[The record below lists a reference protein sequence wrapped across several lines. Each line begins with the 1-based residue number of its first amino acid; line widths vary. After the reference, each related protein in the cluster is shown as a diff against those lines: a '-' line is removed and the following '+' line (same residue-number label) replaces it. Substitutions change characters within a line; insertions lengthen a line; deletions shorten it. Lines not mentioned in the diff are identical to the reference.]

1 MASLSVGLLLTPGL
15 VLDLNSN
22 ITGYYRELPGFG
34 RYAVLGS
41 DKSGVFNLQIN
52 NASLSDEAVYECQV
66 GPNGTNKPIRAS
78 AKLNVLREYLRPA
91 QSCLRAGSNTCHCS
105 AAHQGRAGRP
115 QDWLRAGGE
124 GGGGGGA
131 QLHHP
136 QRQAQARHHLVSRGP
151 GVCTR

>member
-1 MASLSVGLLLTPGL
+1 MASHSVGLLLTPGL

-78 AKLNVLREYLRPA
+78 AKLNVLCEYLSLPSESQSHNVVLQCLQPRQSWSVSSPA
-91 QSCLRAGSNTCHCS
+91 PS
-105 AAHQGRAGRP
+105 
-115 QDWLRAGGE
+115 WW
-124 GGGGGGA
+124 
-131 QLHHP
+131 
-136 QRQAQARHHLVSRGP
+136 
-151 GVCTR
+151 

>member
-1 MASLSVGLLLTPGL
+1 MASHSVGLLLTPGL

-52 NASLSDEAVYECQV
+52 NASLADEAVYECQV

-78 AKLNVLREYLRPA
+78 AKLNVLCEYLLL
-91 QSCLRAGSNTCHCS
+91 SCLRPESNTCYCS
-105 AAHQGRAGRP
+105 ATHQGRAGRP
-115 QDWLRAGGE
+115 QVWLRAGGE

-136 QRQAQARHHLVSRGP
+136 QRQAQAGHHLVSRGP